1 MDGGAAVNPAPDPA
15 IRPAGSDAS
24 SASTVRSLLAAVRR
38 RLWRDRFI
46 HATRNALWAWAALL
60 AAAAALH
67 LALGQPGLATA
78 LAVAVVAWL
87 VALAWA
93 ALRRPTR
100 AESALFADRCLG
112 GQSAYSTWL
121 EAGVADTGGPH
132 SPALQ
137 RLVQWTAAATPASRA
152 ALAAL
157 HTPSRLAR
165 PLAAAGICTAV
176 AALVTALPG
185 AGRSPT
191 ADAER
196 EARNGARPAEALS
209 IDDGALARE
218 LEAELATSADSSVG
232 PHDPARGSMRRE
244 DGTNAAPVAAEAGGS
259 SAAAPLSARDELL
272 QSAPEVSGIAARDG
286 RSPAGTPQVEPADDG
301 VGRDSAARAPGSGR
315 EAGTTRDDKAATDG
329 SPVLAGALTVQRR
342 DTIRPSDEAARQAD
356 MAQAGIYAGEAVMAG
371 GGLLAAPTA
380 AAARPPAARREAAL
394 SPAEAAYVAAWA
406 EAVTAARTA
415 LP

>member
-24 SASTVRSLLAAVRR
+24 SASTMRSLLAAVRR

-121 EAGVADTGGPH
+121 EAGMADTGGPH
-132 SPALQ
+132 SPALR
-137 RLVQWTAAATPASRA
+137 RLTQWTTAAVPTSRA

-157 HTPSRLAR
+157 RTPSRLAR

-209 IDDGALARE
+209 IDDDALARE

-232 PHDPARGSMRRE
+232 PHDPARGSMHS
-244 DGTNAAPVAAEAGGS
+244 DDVTDAAPLAAEAGES
-259 SAAAPLSARDELL
+259 SAAAPLSARDEVL
-272 QSAPEVSGIAARDG
+272 QSAAEVSGIAARDG

-301 VGRDSAARAPGSGR
+301 VGRASAARAPGSGR
-315 EAGTTRDDKAATDG
+315 EAGTTRDDLAATDG

-342 DTIRPSDEAARQAD
+342 DTIRPGDEAARQAD
-356 MAQAGIYAGEAVMAG
+356 MAQAGIYAGEATMAG

-380 AAARPPAARREAAL
+380 AAARPPAARREAVL

>member
-1 MDGGAAVNPAPDPA
+1 MDGGAAVNSAPDPA

-100 AESALFADRCLG
+100 EESALFADRCLG
-112 GQSAYSTWL
+112 GQSAYSTWF
-121 EAGVADTGGPH
+121 EAGMDGPGVPH

-157 HTPSRLAR
+157 RAPSRFAR
-165 PLAAAGICTAV
+165 PLATAGICTAV
-176 AALVTALPG
+176 AALVTALPDS
-185 AGRSPT
+185 GRSPLPQ
-191 ADAER
+191 AAR
-196 EARNGARPAEALS
+196 EARDGARPAEALS
-209 IDDGALARE
+209 IDDDALARE

-232 PHDPARGSMRRE
+232 PHDPARGSMHS
-244 DGTNAAPVAAEAGGS
+244 DDVTNAAPLTAEAGES
-259 SAAAPLSARDELL
+259 SAAAPLSARDEVL
-272 QSAPEVSGIAARDG
+272 QSAAEISGIAARIG

-301 VGRDSAARAPGSGR
+301 VGRASAARAPGSGR
-315 EAGTTRDDKAATDG
+315 EAGTTRDDLAATDG

-342 DTIRPSDEAARQAD
+342 DTIRPGDEAARQAD
-356 MAQAGIYAGEAVMAG
+356 MAQAGIYAGEAAMAG

-415 LP
+415 LQ

>member
-1 MDGGAAVNPAPDPA
+1 MNPAPDPA
-15 IRPAGSDAS
+15 IRPAGGDAS
-24 SASTVRSLLAAVRR
+24 CASTVRSLLAAVRR
-38 RLWRDRFI
+38 RLWRERFI

-78 LAVAVVAWL
+78 LAAAVVVWL

-121 EAGVADTGGPH
+121 EAGVADTGVPR

-137 RLVQWTAAATPASRA
+137 RLVQWTAATAPASRA

-157 HTPSRLAR
+157 RTPSRLAR

-176 AALVTALPG
+176 AALVMALPV
-185 AGRSPT
+185 AGRGPAT
-191 ADAER
+191 ETVR
-196 EARNGARPAEALS
+196 EARNEARPADALS
-209 IDDGALARE
+209 IDDDALARE

-244 DGTNAAPVAAEAGGS
+244 DGTNAAPVAAEAGES
-259 SAAAPLSARDELL
+259 SAAAPLSARDEMM
-272 QSAPEVSGIAARDG
+272 QSAAEVSGIAARDG
-286 RSPAGTPQVEPADDG
+286 RSPAGTPQAEPADDG
-301 VGRDSAARAPGSGR
+301 AGRASAARAPGSGR
-315 EAGTTRDDKAATDG
+315 EAGTTRDDLAATEG
-329 SPVLAGALTVQRR
+329 SPVLAGALTVRRR
-342 DTIRPSDEAARQAD
+342 DTIRPGDEAARQAD
-356 MAQAGIYAGEAVMAG
+356 MAQAGIYAGEAAMAG
-371 GGLLAAPTA
+371 GGPVAAPTA

-415 LP
+415 RP